1 MDCISLPFTRQ
12 VNQSF
17 GSEPSVR
24 IRVIR
29 VYHKSLSMLF
39 AFCAV
44 DRKCHFWDKEGIAV
58 EGVHPA
64 VGRPS
69 VVISLAF
76 RVFGVFRGYNCRF

>member
-1 MDCISLPFTRQ
+1 
-12 VNQSF
+12 
-17 GSEPSVR
+17 
-24 IRVIR
+24 
-29 VYHKSLSMLF
+29 MLF